1 MESFSCKKTLFKS
14 VTLTCHFYPSLTPLP
29 ICKICPILQAKPL
42 PPSVRG
48 VGCTDSSC
56 RRRCNEATP
65 SLFAVV
71 TDHPGGPVSAHFEI
85 PVEVGGVL
93 QQLQR
98 EKLSPKFFKIV
109 NSSSSTS
116 SITAHH
122 QNTLPLLLICH
133 RYHHHHH
140 HH

>member
-1 MESFSCKKTLFKS
+1 MESFSCKKSLFKN
-14 VTLTCHFYPSLTPLP
+14 VTLTCHFYPSLTPPP
-29 ICKICPILQAKPL
+29 IYTICPTLPAKPL
-42 PPSVRG
+42 TPSVRG
-48 VGCTDSSC
+48 LCCTDSSC

-65 SLFAVV
+65 SLSAVV
-71 TDHPGGPVSAHFEI
+71 TDQPAGPAHFEI

-98 EKLSPKFFKIV
+98 EMSPKFVKIV